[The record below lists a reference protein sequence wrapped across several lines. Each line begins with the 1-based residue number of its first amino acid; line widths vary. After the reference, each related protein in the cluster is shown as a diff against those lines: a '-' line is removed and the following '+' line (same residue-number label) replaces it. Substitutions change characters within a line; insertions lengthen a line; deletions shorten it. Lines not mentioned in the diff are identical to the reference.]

1 MRKKGKK
8 VIRPAGDELMDY
20 LNRGFAICNRCG
32 AVMDQREDPR
42 GGCDIYA
49 CPSCGWEIDEMEY
62 EYESGDPME
71 LVQDERRLP
80 GLPERHAARRVQSVR
95 RPIPLLQAVV
105 QNVRRL
111 SMTNVEEEPCNRG
124 FSSFIFLIG
133 AEMAECI
140 MRNYFEEEPVMDITK
155 KVAALRFKYHA
166 NMLDVC
172 NVLNQISILKD
183 EKAESVMKNHT
194 MQCFDCL
201 ERLGYPIE
209 KFLKEQ
215 EKES

>member
-62 EYESGDPME
+62 EYESGE
-71 LVQDERRLP
+71 
-80 GLPERHAARRVQSVR
+80 
-95 RPIPLLQAVV
+95 

-172 NVLNQISILKD
+172 NVLNQIGILKD